1 MNYKTMWGDLKEKV
15 ETKINN
21 KTINKLDILNTFF
34 IGIDSGYKEIL
45 KEMKIL
51 ELKKE
56 LEMTECERDEIQKK
70 LEKNQ

>member
-21 KTINKLDILNTFF
+21 KTINKL
-34 IGIDSGYKEIL
+34 EIL